1 MENLFLKRR
10 KEKVKLADNKN
21 VVSILKE
28 MSEYWKAR
36 AKDYIENE
44 KEIRSLKK

>member
-1 MENLFLKRR
+1 M
-10 KEKVKLADNKN
+10 ADNKN